1 MKLTTEQSDAITEV
15 INIGV
20 GRAAASLSQLV
31 DERIELEV
39 PRIQMCNLKELSDHI
54 QAREERLDTLVSQDF
69 GGVVNGRSLLGFS
82 RTSGIKL
89 AQIIGDGDT
98 SHDDLDLDL
107 CGILEEVGN
116 IVLNAVL
123 GSLAN
128 MMETTLTYS
137 IPELHTES
145 MIEKVIAG
153 RLPNID
159 DDDERILLADA
170 QFGVSRL
177 KIHGSLVVVFELD
190 GIEIVLSTIMGSKA
204 IS

>member
-1 MKLTTEQSDAITEV
+1 M
-15 INIGV
+15 
-20 GRAAASLSQLV
+20 
-31 DERIELEV
+31 
-39 PRIQMCNLKELSDHI
+39 
-54 QAREERLDTLVSQDF
+54 
-69 GGVVNGRSLLGFS
+69 
-82 RTSGIKL
+82 

-98 SHDDLDLDL
+98 SHGDLDLDL

>member
-1 MKLTTEQSDAITEV
+1 MKLTTEQSGAITEV

-190 GIEIVLSTIMGSKA
+190 GIEIVLSTIIGSNA
-204 IS
+204 TS